1 MPCDASDPLQCLI
14 LAARRLATP
23 APKNQASSGLLSA
36 SASVSWRPKYASC
49 FLQLSKPQEWTEWC
63 TLGPGGWTNKS
74 GFINAITAI
83 TTIRVEVSVWDRTS
97 PGSFQIE
104 KKRQNT
110 SESLLAQNHRCSWK
124 AQPPHPVLAAC
135 CLGGRAAASSC
146 RGVPGFTTKRTSA
159 VTAEESMWSLNPLSG
174 KSPEVS
180 CCCLLHKSWGVGLID
195 VLFRHA
201 KVEVWEVEK
210 TVHLMILIDSSATVS
225 QGLWLPLA

>member
-104 KKRQNT
+104 KNVKTLQNCSSPKIT
-110 SESLLAQNHRCSWK
+110 AAVGKLNRHTPSWQRVAWVVGQPPAAAEGFLVSRRNEPQLSLLRNPCDLWI
-124 AQPPHPVLAAC
+124 P
-135 CLGGRAAASSC
+135 CL
-146 RGVPGFTTKRTSA
+146 V
-159 VTAEESMWSLNPLSG
+159 NPLKFLVVVYFTSL
-174 KSPEVS
+174 EV
-180 CCCLLHKSWGVGLID
+180 LDW
-195 VLFRHA
+195 
-201 KVEVWEVEK
+201 
-210 TVHLMILIDSSATVS
+210 
-225 QGLWLPLA
+225 